1 MTTTTLSVSPHREP
15 PDSVPLAEYETLR
28 RENEQLRARVNRR
41 DAVKRV
47 GRFLLTVVA
56 SVLVVAVVAYCG
68 WFCLFRGTAWGAR
81 ARQNA
86 EREAVRTIQQ
96 HYGQTVPV
104 WCAGDNHCEVW
115 RIRCEGTALF
125 SPSQRVN
132 VVLCCDDD
140 EASANDGCT
149 EPNSTP

>member
-1 MTTTTLSVSPHREP
+1 M
-15 PDSVPLAEYETLR
+15 AEYETLR
-28 RENEQLRARVNRR
+28 KENEQLRARVNRR
-41 DAVKRV
+41 DTAKRV

-56 SVLVVAVVAYCG
+56 SVLVATVVAYAG

-96 HYGQTVPV
+96 RYGQTVPV
-104 WCAGDNHCEVW
+104 WCAGDNQCEVW
-115 RIRCEGTALF
+115 RIRCEGMVPSGGTA
-125 SPSQRVN
+125 RMTVA
-132 VVLCCDDD
+132 LCCDDD

-149 EPNSTP
+149 NTTTTP